1 MIAFAELLERLT
13 LSPGRLAKIALL
25 RRFFETEPDPDRGIG
40 LAALTGELAF
50 VSAKSGLIRALAE
63 SRTDPVL
70 FAWSYDYVG
79 DLAET
84 VALMWPERQTPER
97 QTPERQAP
105 ERQAP
110 ERQAPERQTP
120 ERQTPEEHASGPR
133 PDPAAPLLA
142 DVVHALASVPKSE
155 LPVLV
160 AAWLDASPSSV
171 RLAILKLI
179 TGSLRVGASVRL
191 AKVALAELSGGRIA
205 ADDIEE
211 VWHSLAPPYEDLF
224 AWIENR
230 GPRPDPRDAPVFR
243 PPMLA
248 HPLEAPDLAALD
260 LGRFA
265 AEWKWDGIRVQL
277 VAVPGGR
284 RLYSR
289 GAEDI
294 SQAFPEI
301 VEAMAFDAVLDGE
314 LLVRRGD
321 AVAPFADLQQRLNR
335 KAPSG
340 RMLQQFPAAIRLY
353 DILFEQGEDLRPLAF
368 DDRRRRLE
376 AWFARVRPERM
387 DLSDLIEAPDLAS
400 LSQLRDGARAAS
412 IEGLML
418 KRRDSPY
425 LPGRPRG
432 LWWKWKRDPL
442 SIDAVLMYAQRGHGK
457 RSSFYSDYTFG
468 LWRAS
473 DQGDELVPVGKAY
486 SGFTDAELAIL
497 DRWIRNHTT
506 ARFGP
511 VREVAHNPGLG
522 IVLEIAFDAAQ
533 RSSRH
538 KSGVALRFP
547 RVARLR
553 TDKPPAEADR
563 LETLMHFVEPSAA
576 AEATV

>member
-25 RRFFETEPDPDRGIG
+25 RRFFEEEPDSDRGIG

-50 VSAKSGLIRALAE
+50 DAAKPGLIRALAE
-63 SRTDPVL
+63 SRADPVL

-84 VALMWPERQTPER
+84 VALMWPESRGD
-97 QTPERQAP
+97 QAP
-105 ERQAP
+105 
-110 ERQAPERQTP
+110 
-120 ERQTPEEHASGPR
+120 
-133 PDPAAPLLA
+133 PLLA
-142 DVVHALASVPKSE
+142 DVVHALATVAKSE
-155 LPVLV
+155 LPSLV
-160 AAWLDASPSSV
+160 AGWLDASPSSV
-171 RLAILKLI
+171 RYAILKLI
-179 TGSLRVGASVRL
+179 TGSLRVGASVRV
-191 AKVALAELSGGRIA
+191 AKLALAELSAGRIA
-205 ADDIEE
+205 ADEIEE
-211 VWHSLAPPYEDLF
+211 VWHSLSPPYEDLF
-224 AWIENR
+224 AWIEDR
-230 GPRPDPRDAPVFR
+230 GPRPDARDAPVFR

-248 HPLEAPDLAALD
+248 HPLEAADLAALD
-260 LGRFA
+260 IQRFA

-277 VAVPGGR
+277 VATPGGR

-294 SQAFPEI
+294 SEAFPEI
-301 VEAMAFDAVLDGE
+301 VEAMAFEAVLDGE
-314 LLVRRGD
+314 LLVCRGD
-321 AVAPFADLQQRLNR
+321 TVAPFADLQQRLNR

-353 DILFEQGEDLRPLAF
+353 DILFEGSEDLRPLAF
-368 DDRRRRLE
+368 DQRRRRLE
-376 AWFARVRPERM
+376 AWFARARPSRM
-387 DLSDLIEAPDLAS
+387 DLSELIKARDLAA
-400 LSQLRDGARAAS
+400 LSRLRDGARAAS

-418 KRRDSPY
+418 KRRDSAY

-432 LWWKWKRDPL
+432 LWWKWKREPL

-468 LWRAS
+468 LWHES
-473 DQGDELVPVGKAY
+473 DGRDALVPVGKAY
-486 SGFTDAELAIL
+486 SGFTDAELVVL

-511 VREVAHNPGLG
+511 VREVAHEPALG

-533 RSSRH
+533 RSNRH

-553 TDKPPAEADR
+553 TDKPPAQADR
-563 LETLMHFVEPSAA
+563 LEMLVRLIEPSA